1 MIFRK
6 DLFWRCQAFFNEL
19 VLYPSHHSS
28 KVEIKVGDLKTRR
41 IFSPYKSLKVDSSD
55 AKKRREK
62 EAWSFL
68 NSITIIEIARWN
80 WKILIFKHRGK
91 KLENV
96 RIKMHELH
104 SPDNFAIL
112 HLLHVSFRLI
122 SIFL

>member
-1 MIFRK
+1 MVISKFYYNNR
-6 DLFWRCQAFFNEL
+6 DRPMEL
-19 VLYPSHHSS
+19 
-28 KVEIKVGDLKTRR
+28 E
-41 IFSPYKSLKVDSSD
+41 
-55 AKKRREK
+55 
-62 EAWSFL
+62 
-68 NSITIIEIARWN
+68 NSYFQTPW
-80 WKILIFKHRGK
+80 K